1 MKINNVAAGNAINWF
16 KCGWKIFSSDM
27 VNWVLMAVIFV
38 IAIFLLSF
46 IPLLGVFLVYLI
58 LPLMQ
63 AGMIYAAKKASEGES
78 INLNDLFA
86 VFKMDNK
93 RGALIALGGI
103 MLATM
108 FVLAIVSVP
117 FVGGAMMSSID
128 EMPATGAPALPSFGA
143 GGLVFVFIVGI
154 LLAMLFFYAPA
165 LILLRNMGVIAAI
178 KTSFSAALNNL
189 LPFIL
194 FLVIYAVLSV
204 IAAIPFGLGFL
215 VLLPVV
221 MAASYCSYRDIF
233 A

>member
-1 MKINNVAAGNAINWF
+1 
-16 KCGWKIFSSDM
+16 
-27 VNWVLMAVIFV
+27 
-38 IAIFLLSF
+38 
-46 IPLLGVFLVYLI
+46 
-58 LPLMQ
+58 
-63 AGMIYAAKKASEGES
+63 
-78 INLNDLFA
+78 
-86 VFKMDNK
+86 
-93 RGALIALGGI
+93 
-103 MLATM
+103 
-108 FVLAIVSVP
+108 
-117 FVGGAMMSSID
+117 MMSSID